1 MLAQGAKALLFDVR
15 FNGGGY
21 KDEMV
26 KILDKLLPEGVLFQ
40 SEDYAGKKETDTSDE
55 ACIELPMAV
64 LVNHDS
70 YSAAE
75 FFAAALQEYGWAEV
89 VGEKTCGK
97 GNFQTGFQLSDGS
110 LLNIS
115 IGKYYTPQGRS
126 LTDLGVTPD
135 VEIEY
140 DDETYA
146 KLYYSQLEDAD
157 DTQLQA
163 ALRILTDKIS

>member
-1 MLAQGAKALLFDVR
+1 MFLRVEFPCILQRLSLDERCGLPFIEPDKA
-15 FNGGGY
+15 
-21 KDEMV
+21 
-26 KILDKLLPEGVLFQ
+26 
-40 SEDYAGKKETDTSDE
+40 
-55 ACIELPMAV
+55 
-64 LVNHDS
+64 
-70 YSAAE
+70 
-75 FFAAALQEYGWAEV
+75 AEV

>member
-1 MLAQGAKALLFDVR
+1 MEPSESVKAVW
-15 FNGGGY
+15 
-21 KDEMV
+21 
-26 KILDKLLPEGVLFQ
+26 KLPLP
-40 SEDYAGKKETDTSDE
+40 
-55 ACIELPMAV
+55 
-64 LVNHDS
+64 
-70 YSAAE
+70 
-75 FFAAALQEYGWAEV
+75 QE
-89 VGEKTCGK
+89 
-97 GNFQTGFQLSDGS
+97 
-110 LLNIS
+110 
-115 IGKYYTPQGRS
+115 RS